1 MKTRY
6 TTKALLIYILPGIIL
21 SGCTVPGN
29 SHSPSK
35 GEIIISDELKED
47 NTSSDTTP
55 EPKDINIVKLPEEN
69 GSIKENT
76 NFAEIYSDGETKE
89 FPSGIV
95 TSGNAAFEQYT
106 YIDSIAGK
114 YAGITSQIADK
125 LKGRADVYNMVIP
138 TSIGITF
145 PDNQKNT
152 SGSSDQKKSLAKIA
166 GKMSGNVKSVPL
178 YNEMMNHRKEYI
190 YFRTDHH

>member
-6 TTKALLIYILPGIIL
+6 TAKALLIYILPGIIL

-76 NFAEIYSDGETKE
+76 NFAEIYSE
-89 FPSGIV
+89 
-95 TSGNAAFEQYT
+95 
-106 YIDSIAGK
+106 
-114 YAGITSQIADK
+114 ITGFQK
-125 LKGRADVYNMVIP
+125 LK
-138 TSIGITF
+138 
-145 PDNQKNT
+145 KNPKQ
-152 SGSSDQKKSLAKIA
+152 GGMAEDPRIWGHL
-166 GKMSGNVKSVPL
+166 GC
-178 YNEMMNHRKEYI
+178 
-190 YFRTDHH
+190 